1 MNTHQFGIELAA
13 LADQLSLTQAHS
25 WCDVLDRV
33 SGPSPAVEAQLIDTR
48 AGSGTTGAA
57 RKLMALWRQHAPG
70 LAGVGVSLALSAAA
84 TVREEAERTRARL
97 VVTGPSTPAVA
108 VRLTSS
114 VVVDVVRAATER
126 VLLVSFA
133 AHGVTDVVRELS
145 AAADR
150 GAEVDLVLET
160 TQDHGGRLRG
170 GAGSGA
176 FRALA
181 DRATFWHWPTGN
193 RRGSKTAALHAK
205 VLVADAKTALLTSA
219 NFTDRGMTDN
229 IEVGILLRDR
239 DVASRLDQHFRSLMQ
254 EQARCLRRLPT

>member
-13 LADQLSLTQAHS
+13 LADQLSLAQARS
-25 WCDVLDRV
+25 WCDVLDQV
-33 SGPSPAVEAQLIDTR
+33 SGPSAAVEARLIDAQ

-57 RKLMALWRQHAPG
+57 RKLTALWQQHGPG
-70 LAGVGVSLALSAAA
+70 LAGAAVSLALSATA
-84 TVREEAERTRARL
+84 TACEEAERTRPRL

-114 VVVDVVRAATER
+114 VVVDIVRAATER

-145 AAADR
+145 AAAER
-150 GAEVDLVLET
+150 GVEVDLILET

-176 FRALA
+176 FQALA
-181 DRATFWHWPTGN
+181 NRATFWHWPTEN
-193 RRGSKTAALHAK
+193 RRGSKAALHAK

-219 NFTDRGMTDN
+219 NFTDRGMADN

-239 DVASRLDQHFRSLMQ
+239 DVTSQLDQHFRSLMRA
-254 EQARCLRRLPT
+254 QARCLSRLAT